1 MKKILK
7 IFAII
12 LAVLLVL
19 LIVTPIFFKKPIEN
33 LVKGEINKTVN
44 AKVDFS
50 NFKLSFIR
58 GFPNVYI
65 ALENLSVVGT
75 GVFEKDTLL
84 AFKTFS
90 VKVDLISAIKMENI
104 KVKSVFLDHPRISA
118 KVLKNGKANWDI
130 MKPDTAAVAPKDTA
144 QGKPLDFHAN
154 LKKFE
159 IAHAYIKYQD
169 STSNMS
175 AEIKDFNFLL
185 SGNFSAKT
193 TDMKINTSIESIDYV
208 MGGIKYLKRA
218 KFRLIAQ
225 LGADLE
231 NAIYTIKDNE
241 IKLNE
246 LSLSLAGVVKM
257 PKDAMDIDMKF
268 KTNKADFKTLLSMVP
283 AVYMKDFS
291 TVQTVGN
298 LKLDGYVKGIYAGK
312 KMPNA
317 GINLVVENAMFRY
330 PALPKSVNNIN
341 INMNLFFD
349 GIQNDN
355 STVDINKFHFEMAGN
370 PFDINLHIKTPISDM
385 NIVGNFTGKIDFSSV
400 SDIVPVD
407 SLTLKGM
414 LECNVDIMG
423 QMSSIKKG
431 KYEDFKADGTIKLE
445 NFEFA
450 NRDFRQGV
458 KILTAKMAFSPK
470 YVELSSFDSRIGR
483 SDVQLSGK
491 LEKFIPYVFSKDTI
505 QGSLN
510 FASKLLDLNEFMTGE
525 STPAQPT
532 AKDSTQLTVF
542 EVPGNIDFTLN
553 SKIGQLNYDKLKI
566 NDLSGIIIVR
576 NSKAILKNLN
586 MNLLEGSMV
595 INGEYNTQDIKNPTF
610 NFNLNMKDIDIPQ
623 AYTAFNT
630 VAKLAPVAQNCK
642 GRMSAD
648 INIASSLDQHMM
660 PVYNSM
666 VGKGRLMSK
675 SIEIGNSNMF
685 VKIADVLKNDRF
697 RKLTLNNLDLKF
709 EIKNGRVYV
718 NPFDTKFGTSKMTIS
733 GDQGIDQTINYLLKV
748 AIPRSEFGGAANDV
762 LNNLAASAAAKGL
775 NIKPGENVN
784 IDIFVLG
791 TVLKPE
797 VKPVIAG
804 SGKDAVQDMKTQV
817 KEAAVQKVEEVKRDV
832 KKQAKEQ
839 ADKIMKDAEAE
850 AQKARDLAK
859 AGADAARNEAN
870 AVADRGVSE
879 AKGPIQKELAKKAA
893 EKVRK
898 EGDNKANKI
907 LQEGNAKAD
916 AIINKAKTE
925 AAAKLQ

>member
-1 MKKILK
+1 
-7 IFAII
+7 
-12 LAVLLVL
+12 
-19 LIVTPIFFKKPIEN
+19 
-33 LVKGEINKTVN
+33 
-44 AKVDFS
+44 
-50 NFKLSFIR
+50 
-58 GFPNVYI
+58 
-65 ALENLSVVGT
+65 
-75 GVFEKDTLL
+75 
-84 AFKTFS
+84 
-90 VKVDLISAIKMENI
+90 
-104 KVKSVFLDHPRISA
+104 
-118 KVLKNGKANWDI
+118 
-130 MKPDTAAVAPKDTA
+130 
-144 QGKPLDFHAN
+144 
-154 LKKFE
+154 
-159 IAHAYIKYQD
+159 
-169 STSNMS
+169 
-175 AEIKDFNFLL
+175 
-185 SGNFSAKT
+185 
-193 TDMKINTSIESIDYV
+193 
-208 MGGIKYLKRA
+208 
-218 KFRLIAQ
+218 
-225 LGADLE
+225 
-231 NAIYTIKDNE
+231 
-241 IKLNE
+241 
-246 LSLSLAGVVKM
+246 
-257 PKDAMDIDMKF
+257 
-268 KTNKADFKTLLSMVP
+268 
-283 AVYMKDFS
+283 
-291 TVQTVGN
+291 
-298 LKLDGYVKGIYAGK
+298 
-312 KMPNA
+312 
-317 GINLVVENAMFRY
+317 
-330 PALPKSVNNIN
+330 
-341 INMNLFFD
+341 
-349 GIQNDN
+349 
-355 STVDINKFHFEMAGN
+355 
-370 PFDINLHIKTPISDM
+370 
-385 NIVGNFTGKIDFSSV
+385 
-400 SDIVPVD
+400 
-407 SLTLKGM
+407 
-414 LECNVDIMG
+414 
-423 QMSSIKKG
+423 
-431 KYEDFKADGTIKLE
+431 
-445 NFEFA
+445 
-450 NRDFRQGV
+450 
-458 KILTAKMAFSPK
+458 
-470 YVELSSFDSRIGR
+470 
-483 SDVQLSGK
+483 
-491 LEKFIPYVFSKDTI
+491 
-505 QGSLN
+505 
-510 FASKLLDLNEFMTGE
+510 MTGE

-832 KKQAKEQ
+832 EKQAKEQ

-907 LQEGNAKAD
+907 LQEGDAKAD

>member
-1 MKKILK
+1 
-7 IFAII
+7 
-12 LAVLLVL
+12 
-19 LIVTPIFFKKPIEN
+19 
-33 LVKGEINKTVN
+33 
-44 AKVDFS
+44 
-50 NFKLSFIR
+50 
-58 GFPNVYI
+58 
-65 ALENLSVVGT
+65 
-75 GVFEKDTLL
+75 
-84 AFKTFS
+84 
-90 VKVDLISAIKMENI
+90 
-104 KVKSVFLDHPRISA
+104 
-118 KVLKNGKANWDI
+118 
-130 MKPDTAAVAPKDTA
+130 
-144 QGKPLDFHAN
+144 
-154 LKKFE
+154 
-159 IAHAYIKYQD
+159 
-169 STSNMS
+169 
-175 AEIKDFNFLL
+175 
-185 SGNFSAKT
+185 
-193 TDMKINTSIESIDYV
+193 
-208 MGGIKYLKRA
+208 
-218 KFRLIAQ
+218 
-225 LGADLE
+225 
-231 NAIYTIKDNE
+231 
-241 IKLNE
+241 
-246 LSLSLAGVVKM
+246 
-257 PKDAMDIDMKF
+257 
-268 KTNKADFKTLLSMVP
+268 
-283 AVYMKDFS
+283 
-291 TVQTVGN
+291 
-298 LKLDGYVKGIYAGK
+298 
-312 KMPNA
+312 
-317 GINLVVENAMFRY
+317 
-330 PALPKSVNNIN
+330 
-341 INMNLFFD
+341 
-349 GIQNDN
+349 
-355 STVDINKFHFEMAGN
+355 
-370 PFDINLHIKTPISDM
+370 
-385 NIVGNFTGKIDFSSV
+385 
-400 SDIVPVD
+400 
-407 SLTLKGM
+407 
-414 LECNVDIMG
+414 
-423 QMSSIKKG
+423 
-431 KYEDFKADGTIKLE
+431 
-445 NFEFA
+445 
-450 NRDFRQGV
+450 
-458 KILTAKMAFSPK
+458 MAFSPK